1 MTDIASFFDIENSV
15 TVRWLSNV
23 LDVNLAAAQRN
34 LAEFKA
40 SQSQF
45 SASYLLAGEDQQGG
59 LLYIVAQEHELE
71 ESNKYYKTVRSKD
84 LHALHQ
90 LRSESFKS
98 EIQALELDQSGEL
111 LMMGHPSSASFF
123 RNQNG
128 FIRCP
133 GIDVKPPGQRILSAN
148 YSVPPVAMPALAAK
162 EVAKAATNKVSTEK
176 AVAAAPAVLKSKT
189 SIQASSFFAAAAVK
203 TEKPT
208 SAVAANKENSITTT
222 LQVMP
227 EPQVIVKAEDKAPKR
242 VGKIAVEEDEDE
254 WDSEYKPDPA
264 KLQERIDAVAALS
277 RRDIRVGA
285 TEDPLPA
292 VEMETEESI
301 TVTATSGAKR
311 KQKAPVVVHGAM
323 DDFFED
329 VAIADHNRAVEA
341 GGVAAPKPKK
351 RKLVEKVSPRYSLA
365 CELCVVLLVAC

>member
-59 LLYIVAQEHELE
+59 LLYIVVQEHELE

-84 LHALHQ
+84 LHALHK

-148 YSVPPVAMPALAAK
+148 YSAPPVAVPALAAK

-222 LQVMP
+222 LEVM
-227 EPQVIVKAEDKAPKR
+227 PQVIAKVEDKAPKR
-242 VGKIAVEEDEDE
+242 VGKIAVEDDEDE

-292 VEMETEESI
+292 VEMETEESV

-341 GGVAAPKPKK
+341 GGVAAQKPKK
-351 RKLVEKVSPRYSLA
+351 RKLVEKVAR
-365 CELCVVLLVAC
+365 VTFGV